1 MKFHLI
7 QSDNKN
13 LITGYDLNWVEVNQT
28 RHESSLIM
36 TPDRLFLEWSV
47 KTIKDMKENSFEAI
61 ESLDIEII
69 LLGTGNK
76 QEHLEPKLLEYFS
89 KKNRISVQPVLKTI
103 CRQRPPVNKYHIL
116 FVPLTDSQFT
126 KQTHL

>member
-28 RHESSLIM
+28 RHQSSLIV
-36 TPDRLFLEWSV
+36 TPDQLLLEWSV
-47 KTIKDMKENSFEAI
+47 KTIKDIKENSFEVMKA
-61 ESLDIEII
+61 LDFEII

-76 QEHLEPKLLEYFS
+76 QEHLEPRLLEYFS
-89 KKNRISVQPVLKTI
+89 KKNIAIESMSNQSACRTYNILANEERKVL
-103 CRQRPPVNKYHIL
+103 L
-116 FVPLTDSQFT
+116 GLM
-126 KQTHL
+126 L

>member
-13 LITGYDLNWVEVNQT
+13 LITGYDLIWVEVNQT

-69 LLGTGNK
+69 LLGTGNT
-76 QEHLEPKLLEYFS
+76 QEHLEPGLLEYFS
-89 KKNRISVQPVLKTI
+89 KKNIAIESMSNQSACRTYNILANEERKVL
-103 CRQRPPVNKYHIL
+103 L
-116 FVPLTDSQFT
+116 ALM
-126 KQTHL
+126 L

>member
-28 RHESSLIM
+28 RHQSSLIM
-36 TPDRLFLEWSV
+36 TPDRLFPEWSV
-47 KTIKDMKENSFEAI
+47 KTTKDIKENSFDAI

-89 KKNRISVQPVLKTI
+89 KKNIAIESMSNQSACRTYNILANEERKVL
-103 CRQRPPVNKYHIL
+103 L
-116 FVPLTDSQFT
+116 ALM
-126 KQTHL
+126 L